1 MIPAAPDCAPVEQR
15 RLLSPE
21 DRQRLAVPPSP
32 PEASPRPA
40 YADRLQP
47 SSLGWVSRRS
57 WCVWIEPDPQ
67 PDRFSGLWRQAVD
80 TALARW
86 GRELTLQPVE
96 RADDAH
102 IRLWRRRPPR
112 QDGRA
117 SLGRALLSLQMVRR
131 GGAERPEPL
140 VDVLLDPGQRLQG
153 LQATALHE
161 LGHGFGLWGHS
172 DRPDD
177 VMTAV
182 PGPRPPS
189 DLSPRDRETLRWL
202 LGRPSLFR
210 PEPPAPTP

>member
-1 MIPAAPDCAPVEQR
+1 MIPALPDCAPVEQR

-21 DRQRLAVPPSP
+21 ERQRLAVPPP
-32 PEASPRPA
+32 PAEAAPRPA

-47 SSLGWVSRRS
+47 SSLGWVTRRS
-57 WCVWIEPDPQ
+57 WCIWIEPDPR
-67 PDRFSGLWRQAVD
+67 PDLFSSRWRQAVD
-80 TALARW
+80 AALGRW

-96 RADDAH
+96 RAEDAH
-102 IRLWRRRPPR
+102 LRLWRRRPPR
-112 QDGRA
+112 QEGRA

-131 GGAERPEPL
+131 GGSERLEPL

-172 DRPDD
+172 DQPDD
-177 VMTAV
+177 VMSAV

-210 PEPPAPTP
+210 PEPTP

>member
-102 IRLWRRRPPR
+102 IRLWRRRPPAR
-112 QDGRA
+112 TAAPASDG
-117 SLGRALLSLQMVRR
+117 
-131 GGAERPEPL
+131 
-140 VDVLLDPGQRLQG
+140 
-153 LQATALHE
+153 HC
-161 LGHGFGLWGHS
+161 
-172 DRPDD
+172 
-177 VMTAV
+177 
-182 PGPRPPS
+182 
-189 DLSPRDRETLRWL
+189 
-202 LGRPSLFR
+202 
-210 PEPPAPTP
+210 